1 MQTVSFLKEDEAEN
15 KLGTSWSEWE
25 FRQKLMKLEKGVM
38 NHRTLGHGGE
48 LRKSLIFSVYC
59 QFWKMRRKEE
69 LFQINLKCVIYEPK
83 KKEIIFLQLE
93 IWTQKPRI
101 HSESRGFVL
110 NLNTSV
116 MYLFFFFKKRKETLE
131 INSYLKLNLH
141 FICQWKRMCFP
152 WSVRW
157 SLQEMPEAKFCLL
170 FFFFI

>member
-1 MQTVSFLKEDEAEN
+1 MEENCVNHWFFQFTVNSEKWGEKKNCF
-15 KLGTSWSEWE
+15 KLTSNVLFIWS
-25 FRQKLMKLEKGVM
+25 Q
-38 NHRTLGHGGE
+38 
-48 LRKSLIFSVYC
+48 
-59 QFWKMRRKEE
+59 
-69 LFQINLKCVIYEPK
+69 K

-116 MYLFFFFKKRKETLE
+116 MYLFFFLKKRKETLE

-141 FICQWKRMCFP
+141 FMCQWKHICFP

-157 SLQEMPEAKFCLL
+157 SLQEMPEAKFCL
-170 FFFFI
+170 FFFFIWKHTTGQQPYDLYTNTFTDMSASI